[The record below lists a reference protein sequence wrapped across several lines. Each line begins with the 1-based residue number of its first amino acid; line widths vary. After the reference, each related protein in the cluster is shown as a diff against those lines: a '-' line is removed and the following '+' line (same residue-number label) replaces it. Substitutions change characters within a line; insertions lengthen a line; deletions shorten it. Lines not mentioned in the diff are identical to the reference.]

1 MALLQGKWIGQRG
14 VSLKGALYVR
24 EWRGKLVICK
34 WPKKKGRKL
43 NAKTRVQMEWFK
55 NANLLAKYL
64 IPQQQ
69 IIAREASSD
78 TPLLPRDLLIAA
90 MAGRLWSITLE
101 GGGTIYSEASARD
114 VSKNLDA
121 IRVAPIVAA
130 PPPAPPPTP
139 TTEDGVSRLTKSG
152 ADLLLIPLN
161 GNALPI
167 DGTNETVPSAGVTLS
182 AVGLAIDTD
191 HLIYAFMSAGVMTLE
206 ASTTGHAVDAAT
218 GVEIKTGDSTRTLVG
233 MARPI
238 TGPAWV
244 DTPAQRF
251 VLSWFNRRTVVARV
265 NDTTAR
271 TTTSTTLVEISTTYR
286 AEFLTWA
293 DEMPLVQI
301 TGVISNT
308 TGLQWTGYKAAID
321 TTIISGLAL
330 GSRSG
335 DGAPFNP
342 VAAVASPTSIAEG
355 YHFSTLQGMVS
366 AGTGS
371 YDEIFNNTSI
381 KG

>member
-24 EWRGKLVICK
+24 EFRGQLVICQ
-34 WPKKKGRKL
+34 WPKKKGRNL
-43 NAKTRVQMEWFK
+43 HPKTRVQMEWFK

-101 GGGTIYSEASARD
+101 GGGTIYSEASRRD
-114 VSKNLDA
+114 VSTNLDA
-121 IRVAPIVAA
+121 LPLFRVVAA
-130 PPPAPPPTP
+130 PPPPPPPAP
-139 TTEDGVSRLTKSG
+139 TTEPDVTRLTKSG
-152 ADLLLIPLN
+152 ANLLLSPLN

-167 DGTNETVPSAGVTLS
+167 DGTNETVPSAGVTLT
-182 AVGLAIDTD
+182 AAGLVINTD
-191 HLIYAFMSAGVMTLE
+191 HFIYAFMAGATMTLE

-218 GVEIKTGDSTRTLVG
+218 GVEIKAGDSTRTLVG

-238 TGPAWV
+238 AGPAWV

-251 VLSWFNRRTVVARV
+251 VISWFNRRTI
-265 NDTTAR
+265 TAR
-271 TTTSTTLVEISTTYR
+271 KFHETQETTTSTVVVEINVGYR

-293 DEMPLVQI
+293 DEMPWIAL
-301 TGVISNT
+301 TGVMRMATI
-308 TGLQWTGYKAAID
+308 GPWVMGAAYID
-321 TTIISGLAL
+321 TTLVGSDAAL
-330 GSRSG
+330 QTSFGNNSFNVMATM
-335 DGAPFNP
+335 GAPLT
-342 VAAVASPTSIAEG
+342 VSEG
-355 YHFSTLQGMVS
+355 YHWSTLWGRVS
-366 AGTGS
+366 SSTGQF
-371 YDEIFNNTSI
+371 DQVMNNTAI
-381 KG
+381 RG